1 MLNQDGAAETT
12 AVDTTGTDQAPV
24 QPDTKISQKD
34 AVYNFVREAL
44 VEGNAIAQ
52 AEGMKLKELVT
63 KEIRKIVRTRL
74 FQGMKNG
81 DIKMKQP
88 MDDSKLKK
96 YSSGLINNWLKKDH
110 RFN

>member
-1 MLNQDGAAETT
+1 MLNQDNDVGTT
-12 AVDTTGTDQAPV
+12 TPETTGTEAPV
-24 QPDTKISQKD
+24 VVDTKISQKD

-63 KEIRKIVRTRL
+63 KDIRKIVRTRL
-74 FQGMKNG
+74 FQGMKGG
-81 DIKMKQP
+81 DIKMKRP

-96 YSSGLINNWLKKDH
+96 YSSGLINNWLKKDP